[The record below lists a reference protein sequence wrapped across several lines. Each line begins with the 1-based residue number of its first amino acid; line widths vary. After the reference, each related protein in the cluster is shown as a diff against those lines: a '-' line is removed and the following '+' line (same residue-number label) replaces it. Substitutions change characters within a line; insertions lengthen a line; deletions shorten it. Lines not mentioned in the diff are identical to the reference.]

1 MPSAAAITQAIAHY
15 APQLQAIGVLP
26 GDVLLRLDAQQAPK
40 AQFGSK
46 KPGIPCGK
54 GYISWRKKCGEDNAQ
69 AAQKRLK
76 GTAEG
81 KAYADRIR
89 KSKGLKPGGAG
100 KGAPGVTP
108 GYEDKLKALAEGKAP
123 DSVKHPRRIS
133 RKGEDFLNQNSGS
146 RWMAKHEGVQAI
158 AYSLDHGVPFNTG
171 GYIGNAVVVKINKPS
186 KSKRWGSATV
196 RSAQNP
202 KETENFELPYLADR
216 IRNNGNME
224 DRYGK
229 EQAKWESSPQAKAV
243 RDYVSN
249 VNKTT
254 ASPKPSPALK
264 NSQKTFMTMNGKELK
279 EYAQTLGITASNRT
293 NRQLAE
299 ALERKTGKRSPRAD
313 SCACDGTTPKR
324 KRLPLRLRKE
334 LLKMDARKCSPPWRG
349 TLGSCTRGA
358 EAGSK
363 RSIANIA
370 RGGKMTPERT
380 ERRARIK
387 ALKAMGA
394 GKSMSDRTMAE
405 IDAIMSE
412 NDRQEKASGKR
423 MARAEKK
430 SAKNLGKQMKK
441 RLKELGKENGL
452 DISLEDLNK
461 SDKMLE
467 NSARK
472 LGIELPKIDPK
483 KAMETTL
490 ESLMGKAAATNKA
503 FDKTAKKAKGLKDMS
518 LEELFKEADRVGSKY
533 QDKPPTME
541 EALKAEA
548 SARSLVRQERL
559 AGAAQGQIDRLTRLG
574 KRAKDEPSRRKSAKQ
589 AAATKNAIRKFNRR
603 ADAMGW
609 STAVRM
615 DAIAL
620 LLEVLN

>member
-1 MPSAAAITQAIAHY
+1 
-15 APQLQAIGVLP
+15 
-26 GDVLLRLDAQQAPK
+26 
-40 AQFGSK
+40 
-46 KPGIPCGK
+46 
-54 GYISWRKKCGEDNAQ
+54 
-69 AAQKRLK
+69 
-76 GTAEG
+76 
-81 KAYADRIR
+81 
-89 KSKGLKPGGAG
+89 
-100 KGAPGVTP
+100 
-108 GYEDKLKALAEGKAP
+108 
-123 DSVKHPRRIS
+123 
-133 RKGEDFLNQNSGS
+133 
-146 RWMAKHEGVQAI
+146 
-158 AYSLDHGVPFNTG
+158 
-171 GYIGNAVVVKINKPS
+171 
-186 KSKRWGSATV
+186 
-196 RSAQNP
+196 
-202 KETENFELPYLADR
+202 
-216 IRNNGNME
+216 
-224 DRYGK
+224 
-229 EQAKWESSPQAKAV
+229 
-243 RDYVSN
+243 
-249 VNKTT
+249 
-254 ASPKPSPALK
+254 
-264 NSQKTFMTMNGKELK
+264 MTMNGKELK

-334 LLKMDARKCSPPWRG
+334 LLKMDARKCSPPWKG

-370 RGGKMTPERT
+370 RGGKMTPERKARQ
-380 ERRARIK
+380 RRIQE
-387 ALKAMGA
+387 LKG
-394 GKSMSDRTMAE
+394 R
-405 IDAIMSE
+405 
-412 NDRQEKASGKR
+412 
-423 MARAEKK
+423 
-430 SAKNLGKQMKK
+430 
-441 RLKELGKENGL
+441 GL
-452 DISLEDLNK
+452 DISLKDLDK

-472 LGIELPKIDPK
+472 LGIELPKFKPGKLSDVTI
-483 KAMETTL
+483 
-490 ESLMGKAAATNKA
+490 ESVGGKGKGNN
-503 FDKTAKKAKGLKDMS
+503 AKGLKDMS

-574 KRAKDEPSRRKSAKQ
+574 KRAKDEPARRKSAKQ

-609 STAVRM
+609 SDAVRM